1 MLVDGEGVGH
11 GLHVEVVGA
20 DEGEGLLADNFH
32 GTALIDNNQV
42 VDALS
47 WKGIL
52 HNLCHNRN
60 FLNGEYFFLTSS
72 KSLTLVK
79 LKEIFRLN
87 SLNRDFQTSLYL
99 FEDVFRKKL
108 SNEAIFL

>member
-1 MLVDGEGVGH
+1 M
-11 GLHVEVVGA
+11 
-20 DEGEGLLADNFH
+20 
-32 GTALIDNNQV
+32 
-42 VDALS
+42 
-47 WKGIL
+47 
-52 HNLCHNRN
+52 
-60 FLNGEYFFLTSS
+60 S

>member
-1 MLVDGEGVGH
+1 MLY
-11 GLHVEVVGA
+11 
-20 DEGEGLLADNFH
+20 GLLILFFEERTYRH
-32 GTALIDNNQV
+32 G
-42 VDALS
+42 
-47 WKGIL
+47 GM
-52 HNLCHNRN
+52 
-60 FLNGEYFFLTSS
+60 S

>member
-1 MLVDGEGVGH
+1 MVS
-11 GLHVEVVGA
+11 
-20 DEGEGLLADNFH
+20 
-32 GTALIDNNQV
+32 TSR
-42 VDALS
+42 LS
-47 WKGIL
+47 VPMRV
-52 HNLCHNRN
+52 NLCHNRN